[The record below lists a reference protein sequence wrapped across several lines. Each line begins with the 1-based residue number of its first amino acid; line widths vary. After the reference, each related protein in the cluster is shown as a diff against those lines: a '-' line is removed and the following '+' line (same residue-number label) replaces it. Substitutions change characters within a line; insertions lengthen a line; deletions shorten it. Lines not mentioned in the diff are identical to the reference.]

1 MALRFLKDPESHP
14 KVTLRT
20 VEWRWSSVAR
30 ALQFFKVVS
39 KKQPHFSSFSFFS
52 SSFFNEFFIGLLMF
66 LFYSNH
72 FLFLGLIASLIS
84 LMILMFSSLFSFI
97 VSVSSKLLCYI
108 YLF

>member
-20 VEWRWSSVAR
+20 VEWRCSSVAR

-39 KKQPHFSSFSFFS
+39 KNQPHFFSFSLFS
-52 SSFFNEFFIGLLMF
+52 SSFFNELFIGLLMF

-72 FLFLGLIASLIS
+72 FLFLGLIASPTS
-84 LMILMFSSLFSFI
+84 PMIFMFSSFFSFI